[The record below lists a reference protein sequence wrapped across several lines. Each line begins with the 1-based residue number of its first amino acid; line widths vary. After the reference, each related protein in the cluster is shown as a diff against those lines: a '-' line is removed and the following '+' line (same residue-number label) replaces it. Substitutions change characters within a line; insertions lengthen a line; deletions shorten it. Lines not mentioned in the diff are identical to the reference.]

1 MDEPSLPGTG
11 YKALDREGYDD
22 GGVADLTLVID
33 LDDSVL
39 RRKRGEHDYFTALKA
54 DLLPR
59 VVKGPIA
66 ALPRRE
72 QKIKLAKLLFSDEDQ
87 EEDKTPSEVWID
99 HVDGD
104 EDTRTIRTRTD
115 RLASARMALSLSS
128 VLKEPACQSLSL
140 SEISKRRLAMYG
152 KDGAADALRCA
163 EKAIQIAGPGFW
175 DRDEIEIEASFHRW
189 DGID

>member
-1 MDEPSLPGTG
+1 M
-11 YKALDREGYDD
+11 
-22 GGVADLTLVID
+22 ADLTLVID

-39 RRKRGEHDYFTALKA
+39 RRKRGENDYFNALKA

-59 VVKGPIA
+59 IVKGPLAKI
-66 ALPRRE
+66 PRRE

-87 EEDKTPSEVWID
+87 QEDKTPSEVWID

-104 EDTRTIRTRTD
+104 EDTRTIRTRTK
-115 RLASARMALSLSS
+115 RLDSARMALSLSS

-152 KDGAADALRCA
+152 KDGAEDALRCA
-163 EKAIQIAGPGFW
+163 DLAIQIAGPAFW
-175 DRDEIEIEASFHRW
+175 DRAEVEMEVSFHLRI
-189 DGID
+189 GLILTICSSRALL